1 MGGFLFIMSEELEKE
16 LNLVDCTRC
25 ANWSEKERYFQAC
38 PQCHNTKKVIA
49 PETVLCNMCAG
60 PMRPLGTHNEQYAHG
75 LEKASVE
82 GGYESY
88 HLFDCTEYT
97 FSFCEKC
104 LRELFTKC
112 KIPPTVSCKL
122 DSIDNPTT
130 YAMDLEE
137 YEYRI
142 WKDNGG
148 HHQAY
153 LDRKC
158 NFFKDCPNRA
168 EYTYLHSKDTDFSED
183 CCCENHKNSKA
194 LSYGS
199 RLVKFIPNVL
209 KPFL

>member
-1 MGGFLFIMSEELEKE
+1 MSGFLFTMSEEE
-16 LNLVDCTRC
+16 LNLVDCNHCT
-25 ANWSEKERYFQAC
+25 NWSEKDRYFKAC
-38 PQCHNTKKVIA
+38 PHCHNTKKVIA
-49 PETVLCNMCAG
+49 PETVLCNMCGG
-60 PMRPLGTHNEQYAHG
+60 PQRPLGTHNEQYSHG

-82 GGYESY
+82 GGYDSY

-112 KIPPTVSCKL
+112 KIPPSVHCRL
-122 DSIDNPTT
+122 DDIENPTN
-130 YAMDLEE
+130 YARDLEE
-137 YEYRI
+137 YEYRL

-158 NFFKDCPNRA
+158 NFVKDCPNRA
-168 EYTYLHSKDTDFSED
+168 VYTQLISGDFTEN
-183 CCCENHKNSKA
+183 CCCEDHKGLWGYGNSK
-194 LSYGS
+194 LT
-199 RLVKFIPNVL
+199 KFIQNML